1 MKKHKFLGLTRRIS
15 KELLSLYFLDLRNS
29 ILSIKSKLAIEIAL
43 CDRALDLENMRPSI
57 IRERLSRGDRIFV
70 AYHRSKPVAYLFTTT
85 TECWVSEIEDNLIIG
100 LDEIYLYDAYTRA
113 EYRGNRIYSCLITS
127 AAQFFKKLSYSNAL
141 IFATNSNI
149 LSAKGIERS
158 NFYCYQTIH
167 FYNLFGLRSWDYSKR
182 NKLIQ
187 SRFSNEI

>member
-1 MKKHKFLGLTRRIS
+1 LKKRKFLGLTRRIL
-15 KELLSLYFLDLRNS
+15 KESLRLYSLDLRNS
-29 ILSIKSKLAIEIAL
+29 ISSIKSKLAIEISL
-43 CDRALDLENMRPSI
+43 CDRPLDLENIQPSI
-57 IRERLSRGDRIFV
+57 IKERLSRGDRIFV

-100 LDEIYLYDAYTRA
+100 LDEIYFYDAYTRV

-127 AAQFFKKLSYSNAL
+127 AAHFFKKLFYSNAL
-141 IFATNSNI
+141 IFATNSNA

-158 NFYCYQTIH
+158 NFHCYQTIH
-167 FYNLFGLRSWDYSKR
+167 FYNIFGLGIWDYSKR
-182 NKLIQ
+182 NKFIQ